1 MGSVLLGGVW
11 VELVSQLV
19 DVRGQPALAG
29 LQDALFGFGEP
40 GEIQLEGELVQG
52 PFGVGK
58 ARLELTR
65 GRSQR
70 RDRWLT
76 RLGSRAAGI
85 A

>member
-1 MGSVLLGGVW
+1 MGVGLAG
-11 VELVSQLV
+11 VSQLA
-19 DVRGQPALAG
+19 DVGGQPALAG
-29 LQDALFGFGEP
+29 LKDTLFGLGEA
-40 GEIQLEGELVQG
+40 GEIELEGELVQG